1 TFNSLGIPSLAI
13 NEDTLRAGRNRGN
26 DLWAQLALPHLR
38 CLLLSPEQLSSK
50 AFNTALS
57 NRQIYSRIIALNVD
71 EIHLILSWGA
81 PGFRLCFRD
90 VGNVLMRLP
99 RSATL
104 TGVTATLPA
113 GVETRQ
119 LTAILGLKPR
129 SFVFTRRSNQRPELQ
144 LIFRTLRHGLQGW
157 SFPDLEWILD
167 HQRKTMIYCRT
178 ISLAFRLRFRLYCA
192 LFSHQYNSSSL
203 DMFVN
208 NTDCQIL
215 ISTDALKVGNDF
227 PNVDDVIILNPESPE
242 DVLQMGGRAGRKQ
255 PYSNPGPRAICYYTQ
270 STMRRANA
278 VLENGKDEQNSSDQN
293 YSRHGKMTV
302 QMAKLILT
310 GCITAELD
318 SQFGNPAED
327 SRCFCESFSTDMRD
341 YGSNALRRFR
351 FRIRK
356 KSQSPRLR
364 SLPPAALLHNDT
376 ISGIFDVFSQLR
388 SVADLSPYVN
398 GFLQGHE
405 QSLLAEIEELRKKF
419 GRMNIGLDPDE
430 RYVVLVSYGL

>member
-1 TFNSLGIPSLAI
+1 
-13 NEDTLRAGRNRGN
+13 
-26 DLWAQLALPHLR
+26 
-38 CLLLSPEQLSSK
+38 
-50 AFNTALS
+50 
-57 NRQIYSRIIALNVD
+57 
-71 EIHLILSWGA
+71 
-81 PGFRLCFRD
+81 
-90 VGNVLMRLP
+90 
-99 RSATL
+99 
-104 TGVTATLPA
+104 
-113 GVETRQ
+113 
-119 LTAILGLKPR
+119 
-129 SFVFTRRSNQRPELQ
+129 
-144 LIFRTLRHGLQGW
+144 
-157 SFPDLEWILD
+157 
-167 HQRKTMIYCRT
+167 
-178 ISLAFRLRFRLYCA
+178 
-192 LFSHQYNSSSL
+192 
-203 DMFVN
+203 MFVN

-270 STMRRANA
+270 STMKRANT

-327 SRCFCESFSTDMRD
+327 SRCFCESCLTLPTPTNDNCRCSCCQPETPLPPIPRESACSQRPTRGPMATRVSMDMRD

-351 FRIRK
+351 FQIWK
-356 KSQSPRLR
+356 KSQSPRLC
-364 SLPPAALLHNDT
+364 SLPPAALLHDNT

-430 RYVVLVSYGL
+430 SSSLPSNSYDNFFASINAPEKAPTYQSPLSANVEPSPVPKLTIRIPPLAKRKLSNASRPRATAKRSNHTGSSIHRQIAILTSQS